1 MEDRRRCKMHPRKR
15 NDRTIRMRKQ
25 KGNVMLKKINISTK
39 KDDIFEITS
48 DVKKIVEESG
58 VKEGTCVVY
67 TPHTTAAIVV
77 TSRMDPDGFDDLRD
91 EVNRLIPTRV
101 DFKHQ
106 FDTPSDA
113 AGHIK
118 CTLLGVTMTFIVT
131 EGKLLLGGSQG
142 IFFEEFDGP
151 RNRNYFVKVVEG

>member
-1 MEDRRRCKMHPRKR
+1 
-15 NDRTIRMRKQ
+15 
-25 KGNVMLKKINISTK
+25 MLKKINISTK
-39 KDDIFEITS
+39 RDDIFEITS

-58 VKEGTCVVY
+58 V
-67 TPHTTAAIVV
+67 
-77 TSRMDPDGFDDLRD
+77 
-91 EVNRLIPTRV
+91 NRLIPTRI

>member
-1 MEDRRRCKMHPRKR
+1 
-15 NDRTIRMRKQ
+15 
-25 KGNVMLKKINISTK
+25 MLKKINISTK

-113 AGHIK
+113 H
-118 CTLLGVTMTFIVT
+118 F
-131 EGKLLLGGSQG
+131 
-142 IFFEEFDGP
+142 
-151 RNRNYFVKVVEG
+151 